1 MFSFRLSSPLGARSD
16 DELITLQE
24 ARAFFKGQNRSI
36 EEDLKSF
43 NAKAAGIAE
52 NKYRILESNVF
63 KVTSVHHTAMVNNI
77 NLIADIFE
85 SLLCALRVLC
95 GEISSRRTD

>member
-36 EEDLKSF
+36 EEDLKSS

-52 NKYRILESNVF
+52 NKYRILESSVF
-63 KVTSVHHTAMVNNI
+63 IAVLKSFVPVTDRI
-77 NLIADIFE
+77 
-85 SLLCALRVLC
+85 
-95 GEISSRRTD
+95 GG